1 MINSIQ
7 QFCKNG
13 VKNLEKVMVDY
24 SADMTKIAEMVQGVT
39 KGVVDFGLSII
50 AEEWENYDELL
61 RTRKELRPEWY
72 IVRRDETT
80 LLTSLGCVT
89 YHKTL
94 FKNKFTGEHEYL
106 LDRIMGMEKHARMTE
121 DAEAKLLE
129 EAVQTSYRRGGENVS
144 ITEDTVSKET
154 VMNKIHALRF
164 PRTESQMEKKAL
176 KYLYIDADED
186 HVSLQY
192 INEKGDIKKPR
203 TNTIMPKLIYVYEGI
218 TNENG
223 RNELINKKHFGGV
236 YEGGKAIEQLWK
248 EVSEYIEAS
257 YDTEEL
263 VKIYINGDGAAW
275 IKSGQRIL
283 DKAKFVLDRFHMHK
297 YIIGATSHLLDS
309 VEDARSEIYRAIYKK
324 RKYQA
329 EEAFEKIFAVTESES
344 KKKTVEAAKAYIL
357 GNWAGIMQ
365 WVSDKNEEVRCSAE
379 GHISHVFADRMSSR
393 PLGWSKTGADKM
405 SRLRIYERNGG
416 SMLKLVRFQRE
427 KQPMAAGCEEV
438 IYSSNQ
444 MFSAE
449 RKNREALGALADIP
463 VYSIPYPQIKKIAAL
478 KNQIWGL

>member
-7 QFCKNG
+7 HFCQNG
-13 VKNLEKVMVDY
+13 VKNLEKVMVNY

-39 KGVVDFGLSII
+39 KGVVDLGLSII

-61 RTRKELRPEWY
+61 RTRKDLRPEWY

-80 LLTSLGCVT
+80 LLTSLGSVT

-94 FKNKFTGEHEYL
+94 FKNKVTGEHEYL

-129 EAVQTSYRRGGENVS
+129 EAVQTSYRKGGESVS
-144 ITEDTVSKET
+144 VSGEVVSKET
-154 VMNKIHALRF
+154 AMNKIHVLNF
-164 PRTESQMEKKAL
+164 PRVEPQPEKKAL

-192 INEKGDIKKPR
+192 INEKGDIKNHR

-218 TNENG
+218 SHENG
-223 RNELINKKHFGGV
+223 RNELINKKHFGGI
-236 YEGGKAIEQLWK
+236 YEGGKSIEQLWK
-248 EVSEYIEAS
+248 EVSDYIEAS

-263 VKIYINGDGAAW
+263 IKIYINGDGAAW
-275 IKSGQRIL
+275 IKSGQMLL

-309 VEDARSEIYRAIYKK
+309 VEDARSEIYCAIYKK
-324 RKYQA
+324 KKHQA
-329 EEAFEKIFAVTESES
+329 EEAFEKILAVTESEA
-344 KKKTVEAAKAYIL
+344 KRKTVEAAKAYIL

-365 WVSDKNEEVRCSAE
+365 WVRDKNEEVRCSAE

-405 SRLRIYERNGG
+405 SRLRIYEKNGG
-416 SMLKLVRFQRE
+416 SMLELVRFQRE
-427 KQPMAAGCEEV
+427 KLPMAAGCEEV
-438 IYSSNQ
+438 IYSSNK

-463 VYSIPYPQIKKIAAL
+463 IYSIPYPQIKKIAAL
-478 KNQIWGL
+478 KDHIWGL

>member
-7 QFCKNG
+7 HFCQNG
-13 VKNLEKVMVDY
+13 VKNVEKVMVDY

-39 KGVVDFGLSII
+39 KGVVDLGLSII
-50 AEEWENYDELL
+50 AEEWENYDEML
-61 RTRKELRPEWY
+61 RSRKELRPGWY

-80 LLTSLGCVT
+80 LLTSLGSVT

-94 FKNKFTGEHEYL
+94 FRNKFTGEHEYL
-106 LDRIMGMEKHARMTE
+106 LDRIMGIEKHARMTE

-129 EAVQTSYRRGGENVS
+129 EAVQTSYRKGGESAS
-144 ITEDTVSKET
+144 ISNDVVSKET
-154 VMNKIHALRF
+154 VMNKIHPLKF
-164 PRTESQMEKKAL
+164 PRVEPQMEKKAL

-192 INEKGDIKKPR
+192 INKKGDIKKPR

-218 TNENG
+218 TNESG

-236 YEGGKAIEQLWK
+236 YEGGKGIEQLWE
-248 EVSEYIEAS
+248 EVAEYIESS

-275 IKSGQRIL
+275 IKSGQKIL

-309 VEDARSEIYRAIYKK
+309 MEDARSEIYRSIYEKK
-324 RKYQA
+324 KYKA
-329 EEAFEKIFAVTESES
+329 EEVFEKILSVTETES
-344 KKKTVEAAKAYIL
+344 KRKTVEAAKAYIL

-365 WVSDKNEEVRCSAE
+365 CVRDKNKEVQCSAE

-393 PLGWSKTGADKM
+393 PLGWSRIGVDKM
-405 SRLRIYERNGG
+405 SRLRIYEKNGG
-416 SMLKLVRFQRE
+416 NMLELVRFQKE
-427 KQPMAAGCEEV
+427 ELPLAAGCEEV

-444 MFSAE
+444 MFLAE
-449 RKNREALGALADIP
+449 RKNRETLGALADVP
-463 VYSIPYPQIKKIAAL
+463 VYSIPYPQIKKMAAL
-478 KNQIWGL
+478 KNHIWGL

>member
-7 QFCKNG
+7 HFCREG

-24 SADMTKIAEMVQGVT
+24 STDIMKIAEMVQGVT
-39 KGVVDFGLSII
+39 KGVVDLGLSII

-61 RTRKELRPEWY
+61 RDRKDLRSEWY

-80 LLTSLGCVT
+80 LLTSLGSVT

-94 FKNKFTGEHEYL
+94 FKNKLTGEHEYL
-106 LDRIMGMEKHARMTE
+106 LDRIMGIEKHARMTE

-129 EAVQTSYRRGGENVS
+129 EAVQTSYRKGGENVS

-164 PRTESQMEKKAL
+164 PKIESQPKKKAL

-192 INEKGDIKKPR
+192 INEKGDIRKPR

-236 YEGGKAIEQLWK
+236 YEGGKAVEQLWK

-263 VKIYINGDGAAW
+263 IKIYINGDGAAW
-275 IKSGQRIL
+275 IKSGQRLL

-297 YIIGATSHLLDS
+297 YIIGATSHLSDS

-324 RKYQA
+324 KKHQA
-329 EEAFEKIFAVTESES
+329 EEAFEKILAVTESES
-344 KKKTVEAAKAYIL
+344 KRKNVEAAKAYIL

-365 WVSDKNEEVRCSAE
+365 WVKDKNEEVRCSAE

-405 SRLRIYERNGG
+405 SRLRIYEKNGG
-416 SMLKLVRFQRE
+416 SMLELVRFQRE
-427 KQPMAAGCEEV
+427 KQPMAVGCEEV
-438 IYSSNQ
+438 IYSSNK

-478 KNQIWGL
+478 KDHIWGL

>member
-7 QFCKNG
+7 HFCQNG

-39 KGVVDFGLSII
+39 KGVVDLGLSII

-61 RTRKELRPEWY
+61 RTRKDLRPEWY

-80 LLTSLGCVT
+80 LLTSLGSVT

-94 FKNKFTGEHEYL
+94 FKNKITGEHEYL

-129 EAVQTSYRRGGENVS
+129 EAVQTSYRKGGESVS
-144 ITEDTVSKET
+144 VSGEVVSKET
-154 VMNKIHALRF
+154 AMHKIHALNF
-164 PRTESQMEKKAL
+164 PRVKPRPEKKAL

-192 INEKGDIKKPR
+192 INKKGDIKNPR

-218 TNENG
+218 THENG
-223 RNELINKKHFGGV
+223 RNELINKKHFGGI
-236 YEGGKAIEQLWK
+236 YEGGKSIEQLWK
-248 EVSEYIEAS
+248 EVSDYIEAS

-263 VKIYINGDGAAW
+263 IKIYINGDGAAW
-275 IKSGQRIL
+275 IKSGQMLL

-309 VEDARSEIYRAIYKK
+309 VEDARSEIYCAIYKK
-324 RKYQA
+324 KKHQA
-329 EEAFEKIFAVTESES
+329 EEAFEKILAVTESEA
-344 KKKTVEAAKAYIL
+344 KRKTVEAAKAYIL

-365 WVSDKNEEVRCSAE
+365 WVRDKNEEVRCSAE

-405 SRLRIYERNGG
+405 SRLRIYEKNGG
-416 SMLKLVRFQRE
+416 SMLELVRFQRE
-427 KQPMAAGCEEV
+427 KLPMAAGCEEV
-438 IYSSNQ
+438 IYSSNK

-463 VYSIPYPQIKKIAAL
+463 IYSIPYPQIKKIAAL
-478 KNQIWGL
+478 KDHIWGL